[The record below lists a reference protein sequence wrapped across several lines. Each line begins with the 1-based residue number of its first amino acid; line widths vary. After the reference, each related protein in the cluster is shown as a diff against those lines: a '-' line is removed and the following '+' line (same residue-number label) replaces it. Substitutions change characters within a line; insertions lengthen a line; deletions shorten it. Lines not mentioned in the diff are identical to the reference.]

1 MNPVHQ
7 YEPHDAP
14 DPMTRTLTV
23 AAVIVACSLVGAAV
37 IVVAACCAVGW
48 GLESVARVTR

>member
-14 DPMTRTLTV
+14 DPMTRDFYV
-23 AAVIVACSLVGAAV
+23 GAVIVACSLVGAAV

-48 GLESVARVTR
+48 GLEQLARAGR

>member
-14 DPMTRTLTV
+14 DPMTRNAVV
-23 AAVIVACSLVGAAV
+23 AAIAVACSIIGAAV
-37 IVVAACCAVGW
+37 IVLAACCAVGA
-48 GLESVARVTR
+48 GLERFAAR